1 MNIMTKTIFWF
12 IIGIVAAICIMLLGT
27 ILDIANPVGVFK
39 YVAVAA
45 IALIVGYVLG
55 RKADKK

>member
-1 MNIMTKTIFWF
+1 MTTKTIFWF
-12 IIGIVAAICIMLLGT
+12 IIGIVLAICVMLLGA
-27 ILDIANPVGVFK
+27 ILNIANPAMCFS

-45 IALIVGYVLG
+45 VSLIVGYVLG